1 MSSHNAK
8 YVAYWRYFFRA
19 YSHTYPS
26 ILSFPF
32 LSLSRPSLLPFHP
45 APSSHK
51 EVNKKLSYRRQSVLS
66 FIKIHE
72 CNTASERTLFLCVRL
87 SRLTGGTMFSACP
100 FVCPYIC
107 SSVHNLRTLYFE
119 NDSIHIGI
127 SCPQARS

>member
-72 CNTASERTLFLCVRL
+72 CNTASERILFLCVRR
-87 SRLTGGTMFSACP
+87 SRLTEGLMFS
-100 FVCPYIC
+100 VCP
-107 SSVHNLRTLYFE
+107 SVRLSVCYRLVNDNFE
-119 NDSIHIGI
+119 NDSIHIGT